1 MTDTTQTTLLR
12 RMIRPR
18 TDKEADNP
26 LTSSRAV
33 RLALTKSANDAIGLV
48 LSVTSVAEEVAM
60 LDDML
65 GGLSDDLLLIG
76 LGRDG
81 VQVGLV
87 SIDLQLRA
95 AIVEMQIVGA
105 LIDQA
110 ATERAPTL
118 TDSRLC
124 EPLLNAFLTAFP
136 AAVSGTPLDGWAD
149 GAALDDRFRD
159 VRSAGLVL
167 ADRKY
172 RVVRMNV
179 DLGVAE
185 RQGQIAIALPLV
197 ETALPQV
204 AVDPDPVDWD
214 AAFQDTAQDAPASL
228 EAQLHSFS
236 VPLATIQGLS
246 VDQLL
251 PLPGCT
257 VSSVKLRAADGT
269 TVAQAKL
276 GQIGGMRAVRLQPA
290 PPPQLAELARG
301 AAQDHPEVL
310 SPGMQDGPE
319 DPLINMTTDAGP
331 AQSNTDNADL
341 GIRSGKEMAF
351 DE

>member
-1 MTDTTQTTLLR
+1 
-12 RMIRPR
+12 MIRPR
-18 TDKEADNP
+18 NDEGGDSP
-26 LTSSRAV
+26 LTSSRAL
-33 RLALTKSANDAIGLV
+33 RLALMKSANDSIGLV
-48 LSVTSVAEEVAM
+48 LTVTSVAEDVVM

-65 GGLSDDLLLIG
+65 GGLSDDLLLVG
-76 LGRDG
+76 LGRDDAR
-81 VQVGLV
+81 VGLI

-105 LIDQA
+105 PIDQA
-110 ATERAPTL
+110 ATDRAPTL
-118 TDSRLC
+118 TDHRLC
-124 EPLLNAFLTAFP
+124 EPFLDAFLKAFP
-136 AAVSGTPLDGWAD
+136 AAVSGTPLGGWAD
-149 GAALDDRFRD
+149 GVALDDRFGD
-159 VRSAGLVL
+159 VRAAGLVL
-167 ADRKY
+167 ADCKY

-185 RQGQIAIALPLV
+185 RQGQIAMVLPLAEV
-197 ETALPQV
+197 SLPQV

-214 AAFQDTAQDAPASL
+214 AAFQETVQDAPATL

-236 VPLATIQGLS
+236 VPLAAIEGLR

-276 GQIGGMRAVRLQPA
+276 GQLGGMRAVRLQPA
-290 PPPQLAELARG
+290 PLPQLTELAAG
-301 AAQDHPEVL
+301 AVQELSDVL
-310 SPGMQDGPE
+310 SPGLLDGPE
-319 DPLINMTTDAGP
+319 EPLIDVTVDADPAETDGGKAGAGLMSGIETT
-331 AQSNTDNADL
+331 L
-341 GIRSGKEMAF
+341 